1 MLLDQQ
7 GQQGVRRDRM
17 RHELGLM
24 RRMME
29 NLQRELER
37 D

>member
-1 MLLDQQ
+1 MPLDQQ
-7 GQQGVRRDRM
+7 VQQGVRRDRV
-17 RHELGLM
+17 RRELGLM